1 MEKNQKN
8 NKPNKSVEVP
18 KTEVSKKF
26 DIKTRNYLIV
36 AGVAVF
42 AIVLVGGFIIYW
54 LAGRFVSQSNLNKAQ
69 DQLVSDLTE
78 KQKDLQELKPNYDKI
93 IAKGANGV
101 SDAELILRAVPTTQ
115 DYESLI
121 AILERMGQESG
132 VKVKDISQQN
142 VVQTGQTTATPAT
155 PATQSANTSIQTGG
169 ATPYT
174 FIVKLEGSY
183 NSILEFLNKTEN
195 SARVINFD
203 SMGIDG
209 STNNITTSLTMTTYF
224 KPDANIESTLTPL
237 K

>member
-1 MEKNQKN
+1 MENNQKD
-8 NKPNKSVEVP
+8 NKPNKTVEVP

-26 DIKTRNYLIV
+26 DINTRNYLIF

-42 AIVLVGGFIIYW
+42 VILLVGGLIIYW
-54 LAGRFVSQSNLNKAQ
+54 LAGRFVSQSNINKAQ
-69 DQLVSDLTE
+69 DQLISDLTE
-78 KQKDLQELKPNYDKI
+78 KQKDLQELKPNYEKI

-101 SDAELILRAVPTTQ
+101 SDADLILRAVPTTQ

-142 VVQTGQTTATPAT
+142 AVQTGQTSPSPAAST
-155 PATQSANTSIQTGG
+155 TQPVNSSIQTGG
-169 ATPYT
+169 ATPYV

-183 NSILEFLNKTEN
+183 NSILDFLNKTEN
-195 SARVINFD
+195 SARVINFN
-203 SMGIDG
+203 SMDIDG
-209 STNNITTSLTMTTYF
+209 NTNNITTSLTMTTYF
-224 KPDANIESTLTPL
+224 KPDANIESTFIPL